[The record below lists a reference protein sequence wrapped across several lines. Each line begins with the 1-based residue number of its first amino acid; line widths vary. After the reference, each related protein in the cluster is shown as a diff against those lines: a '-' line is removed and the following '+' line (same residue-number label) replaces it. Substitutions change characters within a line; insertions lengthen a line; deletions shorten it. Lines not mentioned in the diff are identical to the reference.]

1 MCSSLVPFQ
10 DLKTALREAVY
21 CIVPVCVE
29 GHARAW
35 PRDAE
40 GECGGV
46 AGEGVGRGGVLLQ
59 EVSPL
64 LVVVIPEHVER
75 LWKHSCK
82 LYRPIPDLPLPR
94 VCTLCGPVCWSVYC
108 WKVIL
113 TLS

>member
-1 MCSSLVPFQ
+1 MEVWLNVGGRQEPSLPTV
-10 DLKTALREAVY
+10 DSLRKAW
-21 CIVPVCVE
+21 PVCVE

-59 EVSPL
+59 EVGPL

-75 LWKHSCK
+75 LVAEGVNA
-82 LYRPIPDLPLPR
+82 LRPCVLVRVLLEGHLDL
-94 VCTLCGPVCWSVYC
+94 VVAEA
-108 WKVIL
+108 
-113 TLS
+113 